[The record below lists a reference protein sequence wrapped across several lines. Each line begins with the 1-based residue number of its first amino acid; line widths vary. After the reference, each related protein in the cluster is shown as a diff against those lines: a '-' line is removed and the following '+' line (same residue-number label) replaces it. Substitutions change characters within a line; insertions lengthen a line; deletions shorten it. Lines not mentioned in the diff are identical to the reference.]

1 MATQFTPIGELGS
14 VTPPYILTSCTSR
27 RTQLYLSVFSA
38 RGIQVIVT
46 VLKICPSGP
55 RALQSKKWLYKM
67 LHRLVYNW
75 IDLRN
80 FLRYFAKTDLT
91 L

>member
-1 MATQFTPIGELGS
+1 MLHSALSSQLNVVRMRQPN
-14 VTPPYILTSCTSR
+14 
-27 RTQLYLSVFSA
+27 RTE
-38 RGIQVIVT
+38 GIQVIVT

-80 FLRYFAKTDLT
+80 FLRYFAKPILT